1 MSDDR
6 DTRLREALHRLQPPP
21 PGADARERVR
31 AAVAAAAAEPAAEL
45 AAATTEPSRARR
57 RAFAVFAR
65 HRRLAL
71 GLTAVAA
78 AALVVAAV
86 LVGSPRGGGPEPVS
100 ARGVLQKAMLARSSV
115 RTLAAEV
122 TLTIRTNALW
132 ATPAQ
137 YEVDRYDVLMRADGS
152 FRLSRRGPPPVGWSM
167 GGSHPSAEV
176 VFDALRGVVSTYP
189 SAEVAFDARRG
200 VLSTYSPD
208 RGLIERAGYALGPP
222 DRWADPIVLADFSAT
237 ARALDASGATRVR
250 TAVFEGRPAWIITCS
265 LVSIPSQ
272 PRISPEWPI
281 YEITIDQATAL
292 PVCFREIRDGQM
304 LAEVRYGSLRADAPL
319 PDDAFG
325 LKAPGGASATRIRGD
340 FRLASVAAIA
350 KLPGYTALVPATASV
365 PRGFSLAQ
373 AAVAKDGVTANRLH
387 EGRNIVAIKYG
398 RGFDTL
404 TVTTRRV
411 ADAYFAAFFDPFE
424 LDQQWARE
432 VARTVTIRG
441 GAFAGI
447 TARVVAA
454 PGTTVPHLWAV
465 RDGVLLTVAG
475 SATTDELLAIAA
487 SLEPARP

>member
-1 MSDDR
+1 MSDDQ
-6 DTRLREALHRLQPPP
+6 DTRLREALRGLRPPP
-21 PGADARERVR
+21 PSADARERIR
-31 AAVAAAAAEPAAEL
+31 AAVAASAPEPAAEL
-45 AAATTEPSRARR
+45 ATATTTEPPRARRR

-71 GLTAVAA
+71 GLAVAA
-78 AALVVAAV
+78 AAGLVVAVA
-86 LVGSPRGGGPEPVS
+86 LVGSPRVGGPEPVS
-100 ARGVLQKAMLARSSV
+100 ASEVLQKAMRARSAGH
-115 RTLAAEV
+115 TLAAEV
-122 TLTIRTNALW
+122 TLTIRTNDLW
-132 ATPAQ
+132 APQAQ
-137 YEVDRYDVLMRADGS
+137 YEVDHYDMLMRADGS

-167 GGSHPSAEV
+167 GGSHPSDEV

-200 VLSTYSPD
+200 VLRTYSPD
-208 RGLIERAGYALGPP
+208 RGLIERAGYPLGPP
-222 DRWADPIVLADFSAT
+222 DRWADPIALADFGAT

-265 LVSIPSQ
+265 LVSVPSQ
-272 PRISPEWPI
+272 PRISAEWPI

-304 LAEVRYGSLRADAPL
+304 RAEVRYGSLRVDVPL
-319 PDDAFG
+319 PEGAFE
-325 LKAPGGASATRIRGD
+325 LKAPGGTSARRIRGG

-350 KLPGYTALVPATASV
+350 KLPGYTGLVPKMA
-365 PRGFSLAQ
+365 PPGFSLAQ
-373 AAVAKDGVTANRLH
+373 AAVAKHGVTANRLH
-387 EGRNIVAIKYG
+387 EGRNIVALRYA

-411 ADAYFAAFFDPFE
+411 ADAYFAAFYDPFE

-432 VARTVTIRG
+432 VARTVRIRA
-441 GAFAGI
+441 GAFART
-447 TARVVAA
+447 TARVVVA

-465 RDGVLLTVAG
+465 KDGVLLTIAG
-475 SATTDELLAIAA
+475 SASAEELVAIAA